1 MGLGA
6 KCERETERE
15 VRFESWR
22 KLVVAASDG
31 ASNGWWQCQWWPVVG
46 LVASFVAAFFLI
58 CLIVVSS
65 VALKRD

>member
-1 MGLGA
+1 MGLRA

-46 LVASFVAAFFLI
+46 LVVTLEKGEQKKTTMEARI
-58 CLIVVSS
+58 CEKSS
-65 VALKRD
+65 